1 MVYATLFTVLYD
13 HTAYIELFEPIGLC
27 FYSLFVSSNHG
38 AIVLYQKHS
47 FTCYGTEP

>member
-27 FYSLFVSSNHG
+27 FYSSFVSSLPRPSVTC
-38 AIVLYQKHS
+38 IVTSCRLMLAYL
-47 FTCYGTEP
+47 